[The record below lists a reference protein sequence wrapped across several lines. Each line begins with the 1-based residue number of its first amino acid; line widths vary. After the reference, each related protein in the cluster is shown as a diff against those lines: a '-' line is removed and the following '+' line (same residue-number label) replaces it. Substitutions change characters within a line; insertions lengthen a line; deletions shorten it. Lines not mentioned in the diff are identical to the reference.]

1 MKKISNLFLIF
12 LIFLCTG
19 CTSECLHEK
28 ETIEEVK
35 STCIENGYKITY
47 CSICD
52 KEFKVELPLGEHQ
65 FKDSE
70 TIQELSYTKPEI
82 KKCICELCNEQETIT
97 TSYDDITNRSF
108 VLEENRGEVKFN
120 NVEDVLRAIER
131 AVLWQD
137 DQLVL
142 KGFLDDE
149 QLNTLRNNYFSYN
162 LTDTSY
168 FSWTWEYEKDG
179 RLVYEF
185 EYLKNPLIKPTITLY
200 SKFLNVNKII
210 NEEKRKEDFNEFYID
225 SVSDTMEVETTF
237 QLANCLSKGI
247 RPICKEGSNASVI
260 YEMMRDIL
268 RNIIND
274 NMSDYEKIQ
283 AIHDYIC
290 ENVSYDYDLYY
301 NGGSP
306 KYSESGWLEGVFFNK
321 QAVCGAFA
329 DTFTSMCNIEGIICV
344 TVKGSSKT
352 DPSGHA
358 WNKVYL
364 DGNWYVVD
372 TTFDIMTV
380 KIRTL
385 NELTSYTYFLTSET
399 RHLKEYDVYVYTNIP
414 CNQIYNK
421 YAQMKYIYQGEEHD
435 FVIESYEEFK
445 NVIAYYESVK
455 PTNTS
460 VSIFITYEYDGKFES
475 ELRRVYF
482 GLQMVNDSYYK
493 EGTPGEWVI
502 LN

>member
-1 MKKISNLFLIF
+1 MKKISNLFLIL

-28 ETIEEVK
+28 ETIEEVE
-35 STCIENGYKITY
+35 STCLEQGYKISY

-52 KEFKVELPLGEHQ
+52 KEFKVDLPLGKHQ
-65 FKDSE
+65 FKDFE
-70 TIQELSYTKPEI
+70 LIQELTYTQPEI
-82 KKCICELCNEQETIT
+82 KNCICLICNKQETIA

-108 VLEENRGEVKFN
+108 VLQKNLEEVEAN
-120 NVEDVLRAIER
+120 NIEDIFHAIER
-131 AVLWQD
+131 AVLYHD
-137 DQLVL
+137 DRLVIKKKLTEEELNIL
-142 KGFLDDE
+142 KD
-149 QLNTLRNNYFSYN
+149 LNFAFYLS
-162 LTDTSY
+162 DTSY
-168 FSWTWEYEKDG
+168 FSWDWEYEKDG

-301 NGGSP
+301 NGGSV

-321 QAVCGAFA
+321 QAVCGALS

-344 TVKGSSKT
+344 TVTGLSKT
-352 DPSGHA
+352 EPSGHA

-372 TTFDIMTV
+372 TTWDIMPV

-385 NELTSYTYFLTSET
+385 KELTCYIYFLTSET
-399 RHLKEYDVYVYTNIP
+399 QHLKEFDVYVYTNIS

-460 VSIFITYEYDGKFES
+460 VSIFITYEYVGKFES
-475 ELRRVYF
+475 ELRKVYF
-482 GLQMVNDSYYK
+482 GLQMVNKSYYK
-493 EGTPGEWVI
+493 EGTIGEWIIVK
-502 LN
+502 